1 MSTNHAIGQ
10 SAALLCAIAWAFA
23 LVLFRQSG
31 RHVPP
36 LALNL
41 FKNALGLSLL
51 AASVVVLLAVRGQHP
66 AVLFKHDPRDFA
78 LLILSGVIGL
88 AVADTIFFRALNLI
102 GVGLVVIID
111 CVYMPFVTLCA
122 WLLLGERLL
131 WTHYLGAALV
141 LGSVLLVAGHKPPPD
156 RTPRQ
161 IAAGIALAVLA
172 MACMAFAITLVKPVL
187 EDFDAFWATT
197 IRLAGGNLF
206 LALFA
211 LLGARW
217 RDNWRVFGDRTGWR
231 FAVPGAVLGTY
242 ISLVLWIAGF
252 KYTYASVAAVLNQT
266 SVIFAT
272 VLSAIML
279 KERLGGRKIASL
291 AIALIGVVCV
301 TLAPQIAASAAGM
314 LRRLASGA

>member
-1 MSTNHAIGQ
+1 MLTNHAIGQ
-10 SAALLCAIAWAFA
+10 AAALLCAVAWAFA

-41 FKNALGLSLL
+41 FKNTVGLILL
-51 AASVVVLLAVRGQHP
+51 AVSVAVLLALKGQHP
-66 AVLFKHDPRDFA
+66 ATLFQHAPGDFA

-102 GVGLVVIID
+102 GVGFVVIVD
-111 CVYMPFVTLCA
+111 CVYTPFVTVCA

-131 WTHYLGAALV
+131 WTHYIGAALV
-141 LGSVLLVAGHKPPPD
+141 LGSVVLIAGHKPPPD

-161 IAAGIALAVLA
+161 ILAGILLAVLA
-172 MACMAFAITLVKPVL
+172 MACMAFAITFIKPTL
-187 EDFDAFWATT
+187 ERFETFWATT

-206 LALFA
+206 LAIYALF
-211 LLGARW
+211 GVRW
-217 RDNWRVFGDRTGWR
+217 RENWRVFSDRTGWR
-231 FAVPGAVLGTY
+231 YAIPGAVLGTY
-242 ISLVLWIAGF
+242 VSLVLWIAGF
-252 KYTYASVAAVLNQT
+252 KYTHASVAAVLNQT

-279 KERLGGRKIASL
+279 KERLGGRKITSL
-291 AIALIGVVCV
+291 AIALVGVMCV
-301 TLAPQIAASAAGM
+301 TLAPQLAAWATET
-314 LRRLASGA
+314 LRRLTLAA